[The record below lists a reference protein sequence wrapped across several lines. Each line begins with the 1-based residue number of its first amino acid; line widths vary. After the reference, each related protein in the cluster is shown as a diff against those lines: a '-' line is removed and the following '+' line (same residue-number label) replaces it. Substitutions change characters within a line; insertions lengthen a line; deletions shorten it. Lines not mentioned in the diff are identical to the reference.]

1 MNSIRHAFR
10 RIKQQ
15 MNVRHVQRSDLCH
28 ERLVIRPHMCLHPVH
43 YMRGIEIFLCSQK
56 LNVIFMRFN
65 WDSLKKNH
73 LPRECFL
80 LILCVT
86 HGHLLFSCRLQQQRS
101 EDGMQKTWAQCQLQ
115 RAGLA
120 GSEHFIIILSPNTH
134 LWYCKSSQSISL
146 GLVWYSNQCLL
157 TAR

>member
-1 MNSIRHAFR
+1 MSWAFGHTPS
-10 RIKQQ
+10 
-15 MNVRHVQRSDLCH
+15 HVSPPSALH
-28 ERLVIRPHMCLHPVH
+28 EGDWVIPLLSEAEFHFHEVLLG
-43 YMRGIEIFLCSQK
+43 Y
-56 LNVIFMRFN
+56 
-65 WDSLKKNH
+65 LKKKKN
-73 LPRECFL
+73 LPRECFS

-157 TAR
+157 TASCATPIPQKSRDTVKH